1 MTMPENTKPTVIWQM
16 RIIHD
21 GSPFL
26 ERAVLAGKEQV
37 VFEYFE
43 GEDAMGVKLWLPF
56 HRLPRPIDGIELTAK
71 HSFIRDV
78 SGTVAK
84 NPLIRER
91 EQQW

>member
-1 MTMPENTKPTVIWQM
+1 MTKPMVIWQM
-16 RIIHD
+16 KIIHD
-21 GSPFL
+21 GVPFL
-26 ERAVLAGKEQV
+26 ARAVHVGEEQV

-56 HRLPRPIDGIELTAK
+56 NRLPRPIDGIELTAK

-84 NPLIRER
+84 TPLIRER
-91 EQQW
+91 E